1 MAALEEAGFA
11 CPELTP
17 ELFTTGQGI
26 TFGEPPMRIDVLSRI
41 AGVSF
46 DDAWS
51 RRQESRFGAFKA
63 SFIGLDDLI
72 TNKQAAGRSSD
83 LVDVERLKLARERTP
98 PAQ

>member
-1 MAALEEAGFA
+1 
-11 CPELTP
+11 
-17 ELFTTGQGI
+17 
-26 TFGEPPMRIDVLSRI
+26 MRIDVLSRI

-83 LVDVERLKLARERTP
+83 LVDVERLKLALERTP